1 MVLFDYLKENID
13 FVFFFFCEELFS
25 VCVMEFEGIY
35 FLWLDFS
42 FYLLMD
48 WEFCDILIYKGKV
61 VLNLGISFG
70 F

>member
-48 WEFCDILIYKGKV
+48 
-61 VLNLGISFG
+61 
-70 F
+70 